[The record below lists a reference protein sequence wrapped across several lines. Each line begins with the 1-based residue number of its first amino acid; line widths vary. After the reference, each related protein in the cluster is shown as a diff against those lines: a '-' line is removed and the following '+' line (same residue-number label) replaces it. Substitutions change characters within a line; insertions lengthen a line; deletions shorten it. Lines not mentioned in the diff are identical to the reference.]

1 MKRVIL
7 HYLIGIPLLA
17 LLSCGSFTKGG
28 SGSTDSLLKDAEWDI
43 IKSNSIEDIKSRD
56 ILLSESLIKL
66 KQAEEICREK
76 NACPSDLYATFAL
89 YYLFKGEYIEA
100 KKNINAAKKK
110 DTRNEKAYVIETRIL
125 LREKGSSYAR
135 EAIKFLSNSE
145 RISRGSLLADLT
157 LGDCYFLLGDFLKAR
172 EVYTRILK
180 ANRAFQVESANRLE
194 TIYTIESIKLN
205 PKQFKDILFSKGV
218 RRDDIAC
225 LLDKEFSIRKYL
237 KRGEERRT
245 SFRDLGGS
253 LYSDSIVTLYARG
266 MFSFIK
272 GDSFSPA
279 TVASRAEMAKVI
291 EDFIV
296 YATGNAGYRSRY
308 RRETQS
314 PIRDV
319 KSDHPFYNAIRLVV
333 DKNIMD
339 LTLSGSFNPMEP
351 VNGIDAVVTF
361 NRMIKNYSKR

>member
-1 MKRVIL
+1 MKKVIL
-7 HYLIGIPLLA
+7 LYLTSISFLA
-17 LLSCGSFTKGG
+17 LLSCGSFMKGG
-28 SGSTDSLLKDAEWDI
+28 SGSTGSLLKDAEWNI
-43 IKSNSIEDIKSRD
+43 IKSKCVEDVKSRD

-76 NACPSDLYATFAL
+76 NTCPSDLYSAFAL

-100 KKNINAAKKK
+100 KKYVNAAKKK
-110 DTRNEKAYVIETRIL
+110 DTRNEKAYIIETKIL
-125 LREKGSSYAR
+125 LREKGRSYAR

-145 RISRGSLLADLT
+145 KISRGSLLADLT

-180 ANRAFQVESANRLE
+180 ANKGFQVESANRLE

-205 PKQFKDILFSKGV
+205 PKQIKGILLSKGV
-218 RRDDIAC
+218 RRDDIAY
-225 LLDKEFSIRKYL
+225 LLDKEFSIRKYI
-237 KRGEERRT
+237 KRGEERRS
-245 SFRDLGGS
+245 SFNDLGGS
-253 LYSDSIVTLYARG
+253 LYSDSIVRLYARG

-308 RRETQS
+308 RREKQS
-314 PIRDV
+314 PIGDV
-319 KSDHPFYNAIRLVV
+319 KSDHPYYNAIRLVI

-339 LTLSGSFNPMEP
+339 LTLGGSFNPMEP

-361 NRMIKNYSKR
+361 NRMIKTYRRR

>member
-1 MKRVIL
+1 
-7 HYLIGIPLLA
+7 LISISLMA
-17 LLSCGSFTKGG
+17 LLSCGSFTKGTL
-28 SGSTDSLLKDAEWDI
+28 GSTDSLLRDAEWNI

-56 ILLSESLIKL
+56 VLLSESMIKL
-66 KQAEEICREK
+66 KQAEEICRER
-76 NACPSDLYATFAL
+76 NSCPSDLYSTFAL

-100 KKNINAAKKK
+100 KKYVNAAKKK
-110 DTRNEKAYVIETRIL
+110 DTKNEKAYIIETRIL
-125 LREKGSSYAR
+125 LQEKGSSYAR
-135 EAIKFLSNSE
+135 EAIKFLSNSGE
-145 RISRGSLLADLT
+145 ISRGSLLADLT

-180 ANRAFQVESANRLE
+180 ANREFQVESANRLE

-205 PKQFKDILFSKGV
+205 PKQVKGILFSKGV
-218 RRDDIAC
+218 RRDDIAY
-225 LLDKEFSIRKYL
+225 LLDKEFAIKNYIQ
-237 KRGEERRT
+237 RGEERRS
-245 SFRDLGGS
+245 SFSDLGGS

-272 GDSFSPA
+272 GDKFSP
-279 TVASRAEMAKVI
+279 TTIASRGEMAKVI

-296 YATGNAGYRSRY
+296 YATGNVGYRSRY
-308 RRETQS
+308 RTGEQS

-319 KSDHPFYNAIRLVV
+319 KSDHPYYNAIRLVI

-339 LTLSGSFNPMEP
+339 LTLGSSFNPMGP

-361 NRMIKNYSKR
+361 NRMIKNYRRR

>member
-17 LLSCGSFTKGG
+17 LLSCGSFIKGR
-28 SGSTDSLLKDAEWDI
+28 SGSTGSLLKDAEWNI
-43 IKSNSIEDIKSRD
+43 IKSYSIEDVKSRD
-56 ILLSESLIKL
+56 ILFRESLIKL
-66 KQAEEICREK
+66 KQAEEVCRER
-76 NACPSDLYATFAL
+76 NTCPSDLDATYAL
-89 YYLFKGEYIEA
+89 YYLFKGEYMEA
-100 KKNINAAKKK
+100 RKYVNAAKKK

-125 LREKGSSYAR
+125 LREKGRSYAR
-135 EAIKFLSNSE
+135 EAINFLSNSE
-145 RISRGSLLADLT
+145 KISRVSPLADLT
-157 LGDCYFLLGDFLKAR
+157 LGDCHFLLGDFLKAR

-180 ANRAFQVESANRLE
+180 ANGAFQVESANRLE

-205 PKQFKDILFSKGV
+205 PKQFKDVLFSKGV
-218 RRDDIAC
+218 RRDDIAY

-237 KRGEERRT
+237 KRGAERQT

-253 LYSDSIVTLYARG
+253 LYSDSIVTLSARG

-272 GDSFSPA
+272 GDSFSP
-279 TVASRAEMAKVI
+279 TKVASRAEMAKII

-296 YATGNAGYRSRY
+296 YATGNVGYRSRY
-308 RRETQS
+308 RREAQS

-339 LTLSGSFNPMEP
+339 LTLSGSFNPMES

-361 NRMIKNYSKR
+361 NRMIKNYRRR